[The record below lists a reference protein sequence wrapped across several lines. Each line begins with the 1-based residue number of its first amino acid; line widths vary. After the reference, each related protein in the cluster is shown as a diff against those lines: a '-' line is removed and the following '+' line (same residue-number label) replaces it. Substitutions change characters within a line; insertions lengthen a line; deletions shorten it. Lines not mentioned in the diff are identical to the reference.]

1 MRVYPKALSLFD
13 ALFLAA
19 SLTVWGLL
27 KYHSSLSPS
36 PSTPLAALSS
46 VCKPEFPA
54 VAAGLV
60 RSASPDDKE
69 QTARETLRAT
79 ALLAKPGVLAYVV
92 SSICGQ
98 TPEVAPIAVAT
109 AIELQP
115 ADINSFIWAAA
126 RNAPQQ
132 AEQITYAACQ
142 SAPGDFDKVAMIV
155 SEAAPTA
162 RAGILRGVTN
172 ALPDLQPTVEKPILQ
187 TGTDEISPVM
197 GQTLLLLTLASQN
210 QEPLNIRR

>member
-1 MRVYPKALSLFD
+1 MRVYPKAWSLFA

-19 SLTVWGLL
+19 GLTVWGLV
-27 KYHSSLSPS
+27 KSNSSNSPLPPA

-98 TPEVAPIAVAT
+98 TPEVAPIAVTT
-109 AIELQP
+109 AIELEP
-115 ADINSFIWAAA
+115 AH
-126 RNAPQQ
+126 
-132 AEQITYAACQ
+132 
-142 SAPGDFDKVAMIV
+142 
-155 SEAAPTA
+155 
-162 RAGILRGVTN
+162 
-172 ALPDLQPTVEKPILQ
+172 
-187 TGTDEISPVM
+187 
-197 GQTLLLLTLASQN
+197 
-210 QEPLNIRR
+210 